1 MKNHWILIL
10 AILAMGMFPQ
20 IALSDSVHVKGR
32 WGDNI
37 IRSIFPQ
44 APEVSVDGNVLS
56 IHCIDALSDLTVTVT
71 DAEGNVILEECVTVA
86 AGETIDF
93 VLDGEAGSYRVTL
106 THACGNLQ
114 GEFDLN

>member
-1 MKNHWILIL
+1 MKNYVI
-10 AILAMGMFPQ
+10 AIFAVLLLGVFPQ
-20 IALSDSVHVKGR
+20 VALGNTVHVEGI

-56 IHCIDALSDLTVTVT
+56 IHCIDALSDLTVAVT
-71 DAEGNVILEECVTVA
+71 DAEGNVIMEQCVTVA

-93 VLDGEAGSYRVTL
+93 VLDGEAGSFRVTL

>member
-1 MKNHWILIL
+1 MKNYVI
-10 AILAMGMFPQ
+10 AILAVLLLGVFPQ
-20 IALSDSVHVKGR
+20 VALGDTVHVMGK

-56 IHCIDALSDLTVTVT
+56 IHCIDALSDLTVAVT
-71 DAEGNVILEECVTVA
+71 DAEGNVIMEQCVTVA